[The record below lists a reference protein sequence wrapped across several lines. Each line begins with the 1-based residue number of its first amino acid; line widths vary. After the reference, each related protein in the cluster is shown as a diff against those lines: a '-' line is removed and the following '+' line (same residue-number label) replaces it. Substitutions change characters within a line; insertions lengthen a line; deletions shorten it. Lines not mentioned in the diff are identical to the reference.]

1 MSFWDDDFYLNREN
15 ITFKDTIAI
24 REKDNKGWLD
34 YLAFSKEQLKRGSNF
49 AEVNK
54 KKENFS
60 FHIFWFL
67 LKILYSLIFSFFF
80 FFYKFLVQ
88 NFATRNHCREN

>member
-54 KKENFS
+54 KKRKFFFSYFLVPFKNF
-60 FHIFWFL
+60 IF
-67 LKILYSLIFSFFF
+67 INFFF
-80 FFYKFLVQ
+80 FFFFL
-88 NFATRNHCREN
+88 